1 MNFNTKIYESLKKI
15 KEKYDQLNE
24 ELLNVGNNINR
35 LKEINK
41 SFSVGVINSLNDKYA
56 TLEANNFDL
65 ELSVYK
71 YKYKYYQQRK
81 R

>member
-24 ELLNVGNNINR
+24 ELLIVGNNINR

-41 SFSVGVINSLNDKYA
+41 SLKDNKPIVDGFI
-56 TLEANNFDL
+56 
-65 ELSVYK
+65 
-71 YKYKYYQQRK
+71 
-81 R
+81 